1 MSANGVGSD
10 YLGENVRVLD
20 RMEWQG
26 MIFEVLEYTELLG
39 SSDPSISQHL
49 YFSQKTGMRL
59 RQVRISMTRRDN
71 EVVVEAGALQYLK
84 GNIVSENR
92 LGGFGGMAKKMFGNR
107 VNKEE
112 MFRPS
117 YKGVGEIYLEPS
129 FSNFLLVSQDDPT
142 DRLVMDKGMYYCST
156 GGMDV
161 GISRVKTISSAFLG
175 SDGFFQ
181 TSVKGC
187 GITVVEIPVP
197 MSEMRMVEL
206 NNETLTVDGTFAV
219 MYEGNIH
226 MTVGLAT
233 RGIIRTLFSGDGLVE
248 KFEGTGR
255 VWLAPTRDTYVGI
268 SEQAKAVV
276 TKKSVENSNGISL
289 NDYIE

>member
-1 MSANGVGSD
+1 MSTTGLGTD
-10 YLGENVRVLD
+10 YLGDNVVILD
-20 RMEWQG
+20 SMEWDG
-26 MIFEVLEYTELLG
+26 MLFEVLEYTELLG

-49 YFSQKTGMRL
+49 YFSQKTGLRL
-59 RQVRISMTRRDN
+59 RQVRITMTRPNN

-84 GNIVSENR
+84 GRIKSENKV
-92 LGGFGGMAKKMFGNR
+92 GGFGGMAKKMFGNKI
-107 VNKEE
+107 NKEE

-117 YKGVGEIYLEPS
+117 YTGVGEIYLEPS
-129 FSNFLLVSQDDPT
+129 FSNFLLVSLDDPT

-156 GGMDV
+156 GKMDV
-161 GISRVKTISSAFLG
+161 GVSRVKTFSSAFLG

-181 TSVKGC
+181 TSVKGR
-187 GITVVEIPVP
+187 GIVAVEIPVP

-206 NNETLTVDGTFAV
+206 NNEMLQVDGTFAV
-219 MYEGNIH
+219 MHEGDIH
-226 MTVGLAT
+226 MTVGLASK
-233 RGIIRTLFSGDGLVE
+233 GIIRTLFSGDGLVE

-276 TKKSVENSNGISL
+276 TKKNMENSNGISL
-289 NDYIE
+289 NDYME